1 MKENTETI
9 IAMLD
14 ELLTISKNHRTSQSG
29 NTNRDITPI
38 KILIEDGNRQNDQ
51 HTEAKLTKFAR
62 AILNNLNA
70 INNRIGGTTQK
81 EQPNFEDFKKL
92 LVHTAQKVD
101 AANLRHNINKIR
113 HLSFI
118 KTKWNWASVIGIVLF
133 ASPLI
138 SAFCFVSR
146 PKYERMDNDLRY
158 CYIKMKGEASPEQI
172 AKLENLFV
180 LNRHS
185 EKIDQMHKGGRKLTR
200 KQCGSKPLSLPSK
213 RDSKRK
219 QQRNRGTKLTSSRIS
234 RNRQK

>member
-9 IAMLD
+9 ITMLD

-62 AILNNLNA
+62 AILNNLDV
-70 INNRIGGTTQK
+70 INNWIGGTTQK

-101 AANLRHNINKIR
+101 APNLQHNINKIR
-113 HLSFI
+113 HSSFL

-138 SAFCFVSR
+138 SAFCFLSR
-146 PKYERMDNDLRY
+146 LKYERMDNDLRY

-185 EKIDQMHKGGRKLTR
+185 EKIDQMHKGGAKTYEEAVR
-200 KQCGSKPLSLPSK
+200 KQAAVLTEQARLKEEAAKEQGNKAHFIK
-213 RDSKRK
+213 NK
-219 QQRNRGTKLTSSRIS
+219 QK
-234 RNRQK
+234 